1 MSLSYLADRGAA
13 TIFMLA
19 AAVLLALP
27 KPGPRARV
35 AWLCLIVLGV
45 GYGLALNLQ
54 PANFPASNFVHYYL
68 GAKYPAP
75 YLDTYRLI
83 RAGQG
88 LPQIEMRDLAHP
100 ERVVGETDEERRL
113 YYIDLLRA
121 ARAPFDPLAPL
132 DSLAA
137 RARDSGAVE
146 AEARQ
151 ILASH
156 LPEGRIADYRRDV
169 RTAAS
174 MGQAERL
181 TLDVGYN
188 GSPFYGLFRQLDP
201 TLHLPLDRRSA
212 IAGLAWQLLGVALIA
227 WLAGLAL
234 GLSTTERLAVAALI
248 LVSSDFA
255 TFAMTG
261 LIITELWVPI
271 LVAAWALRSGRYA
284 LAGAAIA
291 IAGLVK
297 LFPFLLT
304 LVAVVPLVRSYSTGS
319 KESDSAVVRRRAF
332 ALLATCGTVALAMGL
347 LSLTT
352 GRTWADFFHKIAVEF
367 ESHVNIANSVSMAAV
382 CRILGV
388 RADSPL
394 PRLISLAAL
403 IPLAAL
409 FWTVGGARNA
419 LPRRALVL
427 IGATGWLVE
436 SWLNYY
442 AVAPFVLLPLVA
454 RRHRTGAAAIAIG
467 MAASYLTPGFYD
479 STLIQEPGVRL
490 LKLAPYLAAPAWLV
504 WLELRDMRFPVR
516 YVRVVVVVAVLL
528 ILALGEE
535 IWRGQETKR
544 LADSGEAA
552 FARSDVQGALQSYE
566 RVLRLAPGDG
576 TATHRR
582 AIALA
587 TLGRMGEALPQ
598 FARAAELSPRD
609 ISARDDYGR
618 ELLMSGRVGEAANEL
633 ESARRLAP
641 SDVQV
646 LFALSSARLAQGRR
660 DDAAALLERARELA
674 PMDPRLRQALDQIAP
689 SAGSSAPR

>member
-1 MSLSYLADRGAA
+1 
-13 TIFMLA
+13 MLA
-19 AAVLLALP
+19 AAILLALP
-27 KPGPRARV
+27 KPGRRARV
-35 AWLCLIVLGV
+35 AWMSLIVLGL
-45 GYGLALNLQ
+45 GYALALNLQ

-83 RAGQG
+83 RAGEGQ
-88 LPQIEMRDLAHP
+88 PQIDMRDLDHP
-100 ERVVGETDEERRL
+100 EKVVGETEEERRL
-113 YYIDLLRA
+113 YSIELLRA
-121 ARAPFDPLAPL
+121 ARVPFDPLAPL
-132 DSLAA
+132 DSLEA

-146 AEARQ
+146 AEAQQ

-156 LPEGRIADYRRDV
+156 LPAGRITDFRRDV

-174 MGQAERL
+174 MGQTERL
-181 TLDVGYN
+181 TLDFGYN
-188 GSPFYGLFRQLDP
+188 GSPFYGLLRQLDP
-201 TLHLPLDRRSA
+201 TLHLPLSRLSA
-212 IAGLAWQLLGVALIA
+212 FAGLAWQLLGVALIA

-234 GLSTTERLAVAALI
+234 GLSSVEGLAVAALI
-248 LVSSDFA
+248 LVSADFA

-271 LVAAWALRSGRYA
+271 LVAAWALRSGKYA

-291 IAGLVK
+291 IAGLMK

-304 LVAVVPLVRSYSTGS
+304 LVAIVPLVRSTTTGS
-319 KESDSAVVRRRAF
+319 RESDAALVRRRAF
-332 ALLATCGTVALAMGL
+332 ALLASCAAVTLAMGL
-347 LSLTT
+347 LSLMT

-367 ESHVNIANSVSMAAV
+367 ESHVNIANSVSAAAV
-382 CRILGV
+382 WKILGV
-388 RADSPL
+388 RAESPL
-394 PRLISLAAL
+394 PRLISLGAL

-409 FWTVGGARNA
+409 FWTAGSAKSA

-442 AVAPFVLLPLVA
+442 AVAPFILLPLVA
-454 RRHRTGAAAIAIG
+454 RRHRTGAAVIAIG
-467 MAASYLTPGFYD
+467 MAVSYLTPGFYD
-479 STLIQEPGVRL
+479 PMLIQEPAVRL

-504 WLELRDMRFPVR
+504 WLELRDMRLPLR
-516 YVRVVVVVAVLL
+516 YVRFMAVVAVLL
-528 ILALGEE
+528 ALALGEE

-544 LADSGEAA
+544 LAERGESA
-552 FARSDVQGALQSYE
+552 FARSDAQGALQSYE
-566 RVLRLAPGDG
+566 RLLRLAPGDG
-576 TATHRR
+576 TGTHRR

-587 TLGRMGEALPQ
+587 TLGRMDEALPQ

-618 ELLMSGRVGEAANEL
+618 ALLMSGRVGEAVQEL

-646 LFALSSARLAQGRR
+646 LFALSRARLAEGRR
-660 DDAAALLERARELA
+660 GDAVALLERARELA
-674 PMDPRLRQALDQIAP
+674 PTDPGIRQALDQLVSTP
-689 SAGSSAPR
+689 LTLTTRTREKP